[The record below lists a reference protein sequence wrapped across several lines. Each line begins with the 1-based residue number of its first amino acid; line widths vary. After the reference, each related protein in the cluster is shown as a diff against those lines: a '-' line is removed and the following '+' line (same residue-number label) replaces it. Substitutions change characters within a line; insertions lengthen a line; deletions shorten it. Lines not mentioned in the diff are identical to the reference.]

1 MFSVIFPG
9 QGSQITGMAK
19 EFFDNFSYVKE
30 FFQSADELLKKNLS
44 KIILEG
50 PKELL
55 DQTENTQPSIFLVSY
70 SIFKVLEKESNLN
83 LKQAKFYAGHSLG
96 EYSALCCAG
105 SISFEKTLNLLKHR
119 GKAMQNAVPD
129 GEGGMYAILGV
140 EIEEI
145 NKIINENNNKF
156 QCFVANDNTKGQAV
170 VSGKLNSLKFLGEE
184 LKKKNIK
191 FIPLPVSAP
200 FHCPLMKNAKDEMEN
215 RILETKFNDPQVSII
230 SNVTAEPQ
238 NNSEDIKKLLIQQI
252 EKPVRWR
259 ESVNTMIN
267 NGVNKFI
274 EVGPGKVLSG
284 LIKRI
289 DRKVKLNQV
298 NNLIDIKNIT
308 ND

>member
-1 MFSVIFPG
+1 MFYRKRQYNRS
-9 QGSQITGMAK
+9 SSSKWQIK
-19 EFFDNFSYVKE
+19 F
-30 FFQSADELLKKNLS
+30 S
-44 KIILEG
+44 KI
-50 PKELL
+50 
-55 DQTENTQPSIFLVSY
+55 S
-70 SIFKVLEKESNLN
+70 
-83 LKQAKFYAGHSLG
+83 
-96 EYSALCCAG
+96 
-105 SISFEKTLNLLKHR
+105 R
-119 GKAMQNAVPD
+119 RR
-129 GEGGMYAILGV
+129 V
-140 EIEEI
+140 E
-145 NKIINENNNKF
+145 
-156 QCFVANDNTKGQAV
+156 
-170 VSGKLNSLKFLGEE
+170 
-184 LKKKNIK
+184 KKNIK

-238 NNSEDIKKLLIQQI
+238 NKSEDIKKLLIQQI